1 MRTTCSRTLLAL
13 LLAATAIALPARAQ
27 CLFTSVTATATG
39 EPCNAASTGFCA
51 VAAFP
56 SFLLPELDPTNCTL
70 DVTITAFESCGAV
83 VPLRVLAIGFQPA
96 AVPLPEFGIGCELQV
111 VPIALLTTPS
121 PTVSVALPPGV
132 PTMSFLA
139 QGLAW
144 SHFAPAANPD
154 VFAFTS
160 GYTIDL
166 Q

>member
-1 MRTTCSRTLLAL
+1 MRTICSPAPLT
-13 LLAATAIALPARAQ
+13 LLAATTLALSTPAQ

-56 SFLLPELDPTNCTL
+56 SFLLPELDVANCTL
-70 DVTITAFESCGAV
+70 EVTITAFEGCGAV

-96 AVPLPEFGIGCELQV
+96 AVPLPEFGFGCELQV
-111 VPIALLTTPS
+111 TPIALLTTPS
-121 PTVSVALPPGV
+121 PTVSIALPPGV
-132 PTMSFLA
+132 PTMNFVA

-144 SHFAPAANPD
+144 SHFAAAANPD
-154 VFAFTS
+154 GFAFTS